1 MRGYIDNMRREVF
14 RKDMKGMV
22 REDKRDLVKKGK
34 VGHCRIGEGKTDYD
48 TVI

>member
-1 MRGYIDNMRREVF
+1 MRQGLQEGWNVVR
-14 RKDMKGMV
+14 KGMV

-34 VGHCRIGEGKTDYD
+34 VGHCRIGEGNTDYD